1 MLGNYNVPAFC
12 RFRLL
17 SEYSL
22 VVCLELRDTL
32 IGQRWLGHLLD
43 YLVGNRCDVRSGQCA
58 VSYMNGLRTL
68 AR

>member
-32 IGQRWLGHLLD
+32 IGQRMLGHLLD
-43 YLVGNRCDVRSGQCA
+43 YLVGNRCDVRSCSQLHESG
-58 VSYMNGLRTL
+58 YERWLR
-68 AR
+68 